1 MTKKLFITCPFS
13 KMEPF
18 IRKHFGELIF
28 CMTLP
33 GTDFFHDTEQ
43 KIEDILHFVQQ
54 EEITHIIVVS
64 DLDCPFLSALVRNK
78 GNALWPFENILQ
90 DLFLSQYLTVFKDK
104 NKLMRQIKL
113 SEVYVLYQARQLSR
127 QLALKKKP
135 NQKLPNIKALMC
147 CRAQDLLKEL
157 PIKQVRYE
165 Y

>member
-1 MTKKLFITCPFS
+1 
-13 KMEPF
+13 
-18 IRKHFGELIF
+18 
-28 CMTLP
+28 MTLP